1 MTIDFLFQEVT
12 EELLEQ
18 DVGTNVT
25 VDTFP
30 FINFAK
36 SVLVV
41 TRSERPNVAQGRTV
55 MVVHQGH
62 DNLDGID
69 ILGCN

>member
-1 MTIDFLFQEVT
+1 MT
-12 EELLEQ
+12 EELLER
-18 DVGTNVT
+18 DAGTNVT

-30 FINFAK
+30 FINFDT

-41 TRSERPNVAQGRTV
+41 SRSDRPCMAGSGRSV

-62 DNLDGID
+62 DDLEGVD
-69 ILGCN
+69 ILQS

>member
-1 MTIDFLFQEVT
+1 M
-12 EELLEQ
+12 EQ

-30 FINFAK
+30 FINFDK

-62 DNLDGID
+62 DDLDGID
-69 ILGCN
+69 ILG